1 MHGGVH
7 FGVGGDLTDVSTSP
21 NDPIFWLRTSVPRCI
36 IICEA
41 TDLVIRSCA
50 LVDTLGR
57 VDHGMLD
64 QIWARWQAEDE
75 DRLIDVAGFYD
86 TVFEPLSGWR
96 NTSMSFIFNPR
107 WHYEGKY

>member
-21 NDPIFWLRTSVPRCI
+21 NDPIFWLRTSVSRCTT

-41 TDLVIRSCA
+41 TDLLRVPMDV
-50 LVDTLGR
+50 LDH

-64 QIWARWQAEDE
+64 QIWARWQAVSE
-75 DRLIDVAGFYD
+75 DRLGDIAGFYD
-86 TVFEPLSGWR
+86 TATEPLSGWR
-96 NTSMSFIFNPR
+96 NTSTSCLFTPSLPL
-107 WHYEGKY
+107 